1 MRSSTKAWRCSNR
14 RCGCRHDEGSL
25 ETVFVVIPAFA
36 GMTEV
41 SMDCRRCDRRE
52 GSRNPYANT
61 LMPRHA
67 RPKEGFNFALDP
79 ASDLSLQRQVRQ
91 RIVDC
96 IHRGV
101 LRPSR
106 RMPSSR
112 ALAMRLGV
120 SRNTVSL
127 AYDALL
133 AEGFLVSRARSGV
146 FVAPDP
152 PRSRIAVHR
161 RVVNP
166 YSPLTSRLPAAFEE
180 ARFRCPANW
189 HQYPQPFLDGR
200 IGADLLPLA
209 EWREA
214 MRLAC
219 ARQDAAQW
227 NAGTDDAD
235 DPMLLEELRS
245 KALPVRGIDVGSD
258 ELLVLASQRHAL
270 HLAIDLL
277 VRRGTAVV
285 VEEPCDGELHRQL
298 VDKQAEICVLDPT
311 LGKPLPRGAIVVTSP
326 RRFHAELAASPGRLL
341 AAVAAAEGVLIELD
355 SAPDVRDGGR
365 QQPSLLALD
374 GEDRVI
380 YIGRLAATVAC
391 GEPPGLLVAEAAFIE
406 RVREL
411 RRHQGVAIPAPMQRA
426 WAYFIGLGHYSAALA
441 RTGRTL
447 ERRRDALRDALNH
460 YMHES
465 VEIRNPPGASAYWV
479 SVPPGF
485 DARELAQAAA
495 AKGVLLELAEID
507 GRETFLMGVTSLHES
522 QIRAGVRALA
532 SITRRQRPAASAGGV
547 EKMSPPLRGR
557 ALHRTMAGVTLL
569 YDTVY
574 GEPCTL
580 RLHRNGDMSG
590 TAGYANEDSDTGRW
604 WIEGDR
610 WFRQWQHWAYGE
622 VCGFSVV
629 VEDDQI
635 RWYDD
640 AGLLADSALIV
651 RKPAS
656 RRKAQA

>member
-1 MRSSTKAWRCSNR
+1 
-14 RCGCRHDEGSL
+14 
-25 ETVFVVIPAFA
+25 
-36 GMTEV
+36 MT
-41 SMDCRRCDRRE
+41 
-52 GSRNPYANT
+52 
-61 LMPRHA
+61 RHA
-67 RPKEGFNFALDP
+67 RVKEGFNFVLD
-79 ASDLSLQRQVRQ
+79 SSSRLSLQRQVRQ

-101 LRPSR
+101 LRPAR

-112 ALAMRLGV
+112 ALAARLGV

-152 PRSRIAVHR
+152 PRSRIAAHR

-166 YSPLTSRLPAAFEE
+166 YSPLASRLPAPFGE

-189 HQYPQPFLDGR
+189 HQYPYPFLDGR
-200 IGADLLPLA
+200 IGPDLLPLA

-235 DPMLLEELRS
+235 DAMLLEELRS
-245 KALPVRGIDVGSD
+245 KVLPVRGIDAGSD
-258 ELLVLASQRHAL
+258 ELLVLTSQRHAL
-270 HLAIDLL
+270 HLSIDLL
-277 VRRGTAVV
+277 VRKGTAVV
-285 VEEPCDGELHRQL
+285 VEEPCDEELHRQL
-298 VDKQAEICVLDPT
+298 ADRQAEISVLDPE
-311 LGKPLPRGAIVVTSP
+311 LGRVLPQGAIVVTSA
-326 RRFHAELAASPGRLL
+326 RRFHAALASAPGRLL

-355 SAPDVRDGGR
+355 PGPEVRDGGR
-365 QQPSLLALD
+365 QQPSLFALD

-380 YIGRLAATVAC
+380 YIGHLAAAVSS
-391 GEPPGLLVAEAAFIE
+391 GEPPGLLVADAAFIE
-406 RVREL
+406 RAREL
-411 RRHQGVAIPAPMQRA
+411 RRHQGVMIAPPMQRS
-426 WAYFIGLGHYSAALA
+426 WAYFIGLGHYSAGLA
-441 RTGRTL
+441 RNGRIL

-465 VEIRNPPGASAYWV
+465 VEIHNLPGTSAYWV

-485 DARELAQAAA
+485 NARELAQAAA
-495 AKGVLLELAEID
+495 AKGVLLELVEVGGSD
-507 GRETFLMGVTSLHES
+507 VLLMGVTGLNEA
-522 QIRAGVRALA
+522 QIRAGVHALA
-532 SITRRQRPAASAGGV
+532 SITRRQRPAASRGAN
-547 EKMSPPLRGR
+547 EAPSTLRGR
-557 ALHRTMAGVTLL
+557 ALRETMAGVTLL

-580 RLHRNGDMSG
+580 CFHRNGEMSG
-590 TAGYANEDSDTGRW
+590 TAGYANEDSDSGRW
-604 WIEGDR
+604 WIEGDH
-610 WFRQWQHWAYGE
+610 WFRQWQRWAYGE
-622 VCGFSVV
+622 ISSFSIVV
-629 VEDDQI
+629 DGDQMH
-635 RWYDD
+635 WYDD

-656 RRKAQA
+656 RRKERA